1 MKKQLL
7 FLFALVFSLAST
19 QAQRVLLDF
28 ETESQSPGV
37 CFGTG
42 GEDNTDC
49 YSTIANPDPSG
60 ENTTAN
66 VLEFIEPA
74 GGEPWMG
81 MFFDITSGG
90 DMDLTT
96 ATGETQLCADVW
108 VPNAVGVTFKV
119 EQSENDVPV
128 REYEAPAV
136 IPSTT
141 GAWTTVCADMS
152 AFNNTGNRFVLFF
165 NIGAVPANPVTYY
178 FDNLIQ
184 SGVSSVGGLIE
195 AKGLKF
201 YPNPATHNLFFNA
214 DGEPMTVIVSD
225 LSGREMIRYNNFTD
239 NNIRVSDLTPGMYTI
254 TFVDEATGQYG
265 TAKFSKM

>member
-1 MKKQLL
+1 MHKQLL
-7 FLFALVFSLAST
+7 LAFAFVFSLASA

-28 ETESQSPGV
+28 ETESQAPGL
-37 CFGTG
+37 CFGT

-49 YSTIANPDPSG
+49 YSTIGNPDATG
-60 ENTTAN
+60 ENTSAN

-74 GGEPWMG
+74 EGEPWMG
-81 MFFDITSGG
+81 MFFDIVNGG
-90 DMDLTT
+90 DMNLTV
-96 ATGETQLCADVW
+96 ANGQTQLCADVW

-119 EQSENDVPV
+119 EESQNEMVV

-136 IPSTT
+136 TPSAT
-141 GAWTTVCADMS
+141 GAWTTVCADM
-152 AFNNTGNRFVLFF
+152 APFNNTANRFVLFF
-165 NIGAVPANPVTYY
+165 NILAVPANPVTYY

-184 SGVSSVGGLIE
+184 SDVTSVSGLIE

-214 DGEPMTVIVSD
+214 DGEPMTVVVSD
-225 LSGREMIRYNNFTD
+225 LAGREMIRHNSFTG
-239 NNIRVSDLTPGMYTI
+239 NNIRVSNLTPGMYTI
-254 TFVDEATGQYG
+254 TFVDESTGQYG

>member
-7 FLFALVFSLAST
+7 LVFAFVFSLAST

-28 ETESQSPGV
+28 ETETQSPGV

-42 GEDNTDC
+42 GDDNTDC
-49 YSTIANPDPSG
+49 YSTIANPDATG
-60 ENTTAN
+60 VNTTAN
-66 VLEFIEPA
+66 VMEFIEPA
-74 GGEPWMG
+74 AGEPWMG

-90 DMDLTT
+90 DMDLTV

-108 VPNAVGVTFKV
+108 VPTSVPVTFKV
-119 EQSENDVPV
+119 EQFENDMVA
-128 REYEAPAV
+128 RDYEAPGV
-136 IPSTT
+136 TPSAT
-141 GAWTTVCADMS
+141 GTWTTVCSDMAS
-152 AFNNTGNRFVLFF
+152 FNDTANRFVLFF
-165 NIGAVPANPVTYY
+165 NITAVPSTATTYY

-214 DGEPMTVIVSD
+214 DGDPMTVIVSD
-225 LSGREMIRYNNFTD
+225 LSGREMIRHNNFTD
-239 NNIRVSDLTPGMYTI
+239 NNIRISDLASGMYTI

-265 TAKFSKM
+265 TAKFSKL

>member
-7 FLFALVFSLAST
+7 FVFAFVFSLAST

-42 GEDNTDC
+42 EEDNTDC
-49 YSTIANPDPSG
+49 YSTIANPDATG

-74 GGEPWMG
+74 AGEPWMG
-81 MFFDITSGG
+81 MFFDIVNGG
-90 DMDLTT
+90 DMDLTV
-96 ATGETQLCADVW
+96 ANGETQLCADVW
-108 VPNAVGVTFKV
+108 VPNSVPVTFKA
-119 EQSENDVPV
+119 EQKDGDATTA
-128 REYEAPAV
+128 EYEAPGV
-136 IPSTT
+136 TPSAT
-141 GAWTTVCADMS
+141 GAWTTVCADM
-152 AFNNTGNRFVLFF
+152 APFNNTANRFVLFF
-165 NIGAVPANPVTYY
+165 NIGAVPAAPVTYY

-201 YPNPATHNLFFNA
+201 YPNPATHNLFFNT

-225 LSGREMIRYNNFTD
+225 LSGREMIRHNSFTD
-239 NNIRVSDLTPGMYTI
+239 NNIRISDLATGMYTI